1 MLVFDDSTL
10 LSNGKRHRDQRIKMK
25 NSFAGLADHVSQAC
39 APCGL
44 KVKSVQFQY
53 FVVALSSLIRE
64 KLCAS
69 LRLLI
74 VVIFDQAPP
83 EKKKRFLFNFH
94 HSEKS

>member
-1 MLVFDDSTL
+1 M
-10 LSNGKRHRDQRIKMK
+10 SNGKHHRDQRIKRK

-44 KVKSVQFQY
+44 KVSSVQCQY

-64 KLCAS
+64 KICAS

-83 EKKKRFLFNFH
+83 EKKKGFYLIFH